1 MSKQIEAFF
10 EEKMTYSESQLEISS
25 DNLNFYSEVKEKS
38 GTEINMCWQC
48 KTCTNGCPL
57 AHAMDYNPN
66 VMVEMVRM
74 GLKKEVLESSAIWIC
89 VGCNTCAL
97 RCPNLIDMA
106 ALNDTLRKIAIEEK
120 VIPAQPGILE
130 FHRAVLRSIRNH
142 GRTHK
147 LGIMLWY
154 KLYKHDW
161 FSDIAVGTQMM
172 IKRKLSLIPSGIRKI
187 AEIRNIFKEKR
198 LV

>member
-1 MSKQIEAFF
+1 MAYSNTQVEINSNNFNI
-10 EEKMTYSESQLEISS
+10 YSEI
-25 DNLNFYSEVKEKS
+25 KEKS
-38 GTEINMCWQC
+38 GVDINMCWQC
-48 KTCTNGCPL
+48 MTCTNGCPV

-66 VMVEMVRM
+66 VIVEMARM
-74 GLKKEVLESSAIWIC
+74 GLKKELLESSAIWLC

-97 RCPNLIDMA
+97 RCPNMIDMA
-106 ALNDTLRKIAIEEK
+106 ALNDTLRKMAIEEK
-120 VIPAQPGILE
+120 VTVARPGILE

-154 KLYKHDW
+154 KLYKRDW

-187 AEIRNIFKEKR
+187 AEIRNIFNAKR
-198 LV
+198 LA

>member
-1 MSKQIEAFF
+1 MVYSDKQV
-10 EEKMTYSESQLEISS
+10 EINS
-25 DNLNFYSEVKEKS
+25 DNLSFYSEIKKRS
-38 GTEINMCWQC
+38 GVEINMCWQC
-48 KTCTNGCPL
+48 MTCTNGCPV

-66 VMVEMVRM
+66 AIVELARM
-74 GLKKEVLESSAIWIC
+74 GLKKEVLESSAIWLC

-106 ALNDTLRKIAIEEK
+106 ALNDTLRKFAIEENVK
-120 VIPAQPGILE
+120 VAQPGILE
-130 FHRAVLRSIRNH
+130 FHRTVLRSIRNH

-154 KLYKHDW
+154 KFYRRDW
-161 FSDIAVGTQMM
+161 FSDIAVGTKMM
-172 IKRKLSLIPSGIRKI
+172 LKRKLSFLPSGIRRLTDIK
-187 AEIRNIFKEKR
+187 NIFKEKR